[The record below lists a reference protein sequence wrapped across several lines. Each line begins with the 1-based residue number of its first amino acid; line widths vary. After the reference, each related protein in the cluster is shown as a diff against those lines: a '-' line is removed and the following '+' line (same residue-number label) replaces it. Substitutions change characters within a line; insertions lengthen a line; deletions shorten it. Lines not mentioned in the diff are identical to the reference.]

1 MNLSISFR
9 AISNATIHSAASYC
23 LLRHFISTVIV
34 CRFSLATSLEFL
46 LHVATLLYCSEYNLR
61 CVVGSPYHSSYSRI
75 VVNAA
80 LSFGHSFIPIVS
92 RILTRSFFHLTTQFG
107 VKELRPSLSIE
118 CPKKLPM
125 KSHLYL
131 QWICINQQY
140 QDVAVYQV
148 KCITHRHK
156 K

>member
-1 MNLSISFR
+1 MTFYFDSDCMSFLFGHFTRISTSRCNF
-9 AISNATIHSAASYC
+9 TV
-23 LLRHFISTVIV
+23 LLRIQLIS
-34 CRFSLATSLEFL
+34 CL
-46 LHVATLLYCSEYNLR
+46 C
-61 CVVGSPYHSSYSRI
+61 CVVRSPYHSSYSRI

-107 VKELRPSLSIE
+107 VKKLRPSLSIE

-131 QWICINQQY
+131 QWICINRQY